1 LIFTLGFSLILA
13 SAACK
18 TKEEKAAVNAERQME
33 EAAKKMG
40 EAAAQMGATAAKNAA
55 NLGVQ
60 GAAAGIEGASAG
72 MAAAAAEMKN
82 AAAAMQAA
90 QGGAKVALVDFR
102 ALKEL
107 LPTSIAGLPRKS
119 ASGEKAGAMGM
130 GISQAEG
137 VYGGQGGRI
146 EVKLI
151 DAGAMGAMFGAAA
164 IAGLEIDKENDDG
177 YERTTTLAG
186 RKALEKY
193 DNKTKRGELKIF
205 VGGRFVVEIDGHD
218 VPAET
223 LQKAV
228 ASLDLAKL
236 EALK

>member
-1 LIFTLGFSLILA
+1 MGKPVFTQ
-13 SAACK
+13 
-18 TKEEKAAVNAERQME
+18 T
-33 EAAKKMG
+33 
-40 EAAAQMGATAAKNAA
+40 
-55 NLGVQ
+55 
-60 GAAAGIEGASAG
+60 
-72 MAAAAAEMKN
+72 
-82 AAAAMQAA
+82 
-90 QGGAKVALVDFR
+90 
-102 ALKEL
+102 
-107 LPTSIAGLPRKS
+107 
-119 ASGEKAGAMGM
+119 
-130 GISQAEG
+130 ISQAEG